1 MVKLIKKQKKSAYS
15 KWYAKF
21 YHNYDSESYF
31 SGEAGWDA
39 CKEKVLKI
47 LKKQDGANSI
57 AYVIDDIENL

>member
-1 MVKLIKKQKKSAYS
+1 MKKQKISNYS
-15 KWYAKF
+15 KWYKKF
-21 YHNYDSESYF
+21 YGNYDLESYF
-31 SGEAGWDA
+31 SGEAGWNA